1 MTTENKILMQQA
13 KTSLEGKWGISIGV
27 TAIYLIITLFCGM
40 IPILGSIASLIITGP
55 LMLGVYMFFIKIS
68 RNQDVELS
76 EMFNGFQN
84 FANALVTY
92 LLMAVF
98 VLLWMLLLIV
108 PGIIKAFAYSMTFM
122 ILAEKPETAPME
134 ALRES
139 EKMMKG
145 FKMKLFLLS
154 LRFFGWALLCILTL
168 GIGFLWLM
176 PYMYVSFVKFYDDI
190 KANQNVQ
197 DSALTL

>member
-13 KTSLEGKWGISIGV
+13 KNSLEGKWGISIGV

-92 LLMAVF
+92 LLMAVV